1 MSEGRQ
7 MRFGRSNTK
16 NRIFHTKLTRNE
28 WKCVVTNFVK
38 VQKFVTKRSGSPT
51 IKPLIS
57 SLSRLWRP
65 LKLGRKGTGY
75 RRTNK
80 YIASTSLLV
89 GLPRGGFQLEFRGF
103 EIGSRW
109 NCDLPQLR
117 LAQSARC
124 DSGDV
129 LAVMTTTGECHASHH
144 HFLPVDGTW
153 SKDF

>member
-1 MSEGRQ
+1 MC
-7 MRFGRSNTK
+7 SNEHCK
-16 NRIFHTKLTRNE
+16 SAKTRNKTI
-28 WKCVVTNFVK
+28 WFSDNKTTNFLTVTFMATIEAGK
-38 VQKFVTKRSGSPT
+38 EGNRVQGKEEQ
-51 IKPLIS
+51 
-57 SLSRLWRP
+57 
-65 LKLGRKGTGY
+65 
-75 RRTNK
+75 TNM

-89 GLPRGGFQLEFRGF
+89 GLPRGGFQLEFRRF
-103 EIGSRW
+103 EIGPRW

-144 HFLPVDGTW
+144 HLLPVDGTW